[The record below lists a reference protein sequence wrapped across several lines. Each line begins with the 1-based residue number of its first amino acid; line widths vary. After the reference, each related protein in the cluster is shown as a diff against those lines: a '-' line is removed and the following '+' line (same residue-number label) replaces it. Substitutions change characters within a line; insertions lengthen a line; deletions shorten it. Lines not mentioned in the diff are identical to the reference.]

1 MPFIVSLMSQGLGN
15 GHMKPMAL
23 GLLLHVTKAESLE
36 PLSDPSTEISL
47 WEGNQDLQ
55 SQLAKCKQELR
66 DLREK
71 FLMTRATA
79 CSLANQLKKHSDS
92 SRAMVTTVRLWGYR
106 MASRARPGL

>member
-1 MPFIVSLMSQGLGN
+1 
-15 GHMKPMAL
+15 MAL

-92 SRAMVTTVRLWGYR
+92 SRAMVTTVRSDPCLPSKR
-106 MASRARPGL
+106 LKPPQALSSIPFSK